1 MKHRFNIFLKNHLSR
16 IVIAKLSVDEKIL
29 ITGGIDGKLRIWD
42 AETFLIRKT
51 ISFHYSSILAIDIR
65 ADSKYALSGAS
76 DKITGLWDLNKLK
89 LLSCFAS
96 TQKVI
101 FVKFLSNSII
111 IIGCFDFIIKFWNI
125 KTKRLIYKL
134 IILSLPTSMEYSKMF
149 KLLVYIDKKIS
160 F

>member
-65 ADSKYALSGAS
+65 ADSKYALS
-76 DKITGLWDLNKLK
+76 
-89 LLSCFAS
+89 
-96 TQKVI
+96 
-101 FVKFLSNSII
+101 
-111 IIGCFDFIIKFWNI
+111 
-125 KTKRLIYKL
+125 
-134 IILSLPTSMEYSKMF
+134 
-149 KLLVYIDKKIS
+149 
-160 F
+160 